1 AEVDGVLVWSKDGY
15 VTRVSF
21 DRRARKDGETES
33 LTREWETELGGA
45 GTVEAD
51 ADYSDHGRVR
61 QRCSPN
67 RPRRAHPVSPS
78 G

>member
-1 AEVDGVLVWSKDGY
+1 MLPDGRRFEAEVDGVLVWSKDGY

-61 QRCSPN
+61 AAVLAEPA
-67 RPRRAHPVSPS
+67 P
-78 G
+78 